1 MAEMA
6 ENPEK
11 DVYEMLKELWRKEV
25 ESEGLAKLPDDLSQK
40 LREYIGS
47 IKHYLKVSDK
57 ETLSAEIKEAAANAV
72 VKLVEDIFELRLR
85 KILRYAL
92 NNQAPESL
100 YNFEFEFYPSL
111 LKLIQDYRES
121 VREMATA
128 VAYQDWAQIK
138 SQYELVCFLK
148 DVEQIIGSDL
158 KVYGPFKAGDLA
170 VLPPEN
176 ARNLELA
183 NVIRIIRVLEPRL

>member
-25 ESEGLAKLPDDLSQK
+25 ESESLAKLPDDLSQK

-72 VKLVEDIFELRLR
+72 VRLVEDIFELRLR

>member
-1 MAEMA
+1 LAEMA

-72 VKLVEDIFELRLR
+72 VRLVEDIFELRLR

>member
-1 MAEMA
+1 MA

-72 VKLVEDIFELRLR
+72 VRLVEDIFELRLR

>member
-1 MAEMA
+1 MA

-25 ESEGLAKLPDDLSQK
+25 ESEDLAKLPDDLSQK

-72 VKLVEDIFELRLR
+72 VRLVEDIFELRLR

>member
-72 VKLVEDIFELRLR
+72 VRLVEDIFELRLR